1 MTTNE
6 EKKLWKRLRVKEYPQ
21 PNYIHI
27 KYPVL
32 FCHGFGSLASL
43 VKKSPMDEICMLYR
57 SHGIVSFAPNIVPY
71 NRIKVRA
78 EAWCHLI
85 DELLEQTQ
93 ADKINIIA
101 HSMGGLDMRYA
112 ISELNMSEKVSS
124 LTTISTPHQG
134 SSLAEW
140 ALSTPA
146 RVKVLLAELLN
157 WVGNSM
163 YPKIQSDVLSA
174 TSELT
179 REHVE
184 EIFNRKIINADGVA
198 YYSYSAAAGKGTND
212 SIGRILVPF
221 NNHIYQEEGIN
232 DGFVSEQSGHW
243 GKHLGKTNLSHIE
256 QIKVNLAANRIPVW
270 QKFWTGVALKLS
282 SFGH

>member
-1 MTTNE
+1 
-6 EKKLWKRLRVKEYPQ
+6 LRVKEYPQ

-27 KYPVL
+27 KYPIL

-71 NRIKVRA
+71 NTIKVRA
-78 EAWCHLI
+78 EAWCQLI
-85 DELLEQTQ
+85 DDLLEQTK

-112 ISELNMSEKVSS
+112 ISEFNMSERVSS

-140 ALSTPA
+140 ALSTPS
-146 RVKVLLAELLN
+146 RVRVLLAELLN

-184 EIFNRKIINADGVA
+184 EIFNRKIINADGVD
-198 YYSYSAAAGKGTND
+198 YYSYSAAAGKGTKD

-243 GKHLGKTNLSHIE
+243 GKYLGKTNLSHIE

>member
-6 EKKLWKRLRVKEYPQ
+6 GKKLWKRLRVKEFPQ

-27 KYPVL
+27 KYPIL

-57 SHGIVSFAPNIVPY
+57 SHGILSFAPNIVPY
-71 NRIKVRA
+71 NTIKVRA

-112 ISELNMSEKVSS
+112 ISEFNMSEKVSS

-179 REHVE
+179 RDHVE
-184 EIFNRKIINADGVA
+184 EIFNRKIIDAGDVA
-198 YYSYSAAAGKGTND
+198 YYSYSAAAGKGTKN

-256 QIKVNLAANRIPVW
+256 QIKVNLAADRIPVW